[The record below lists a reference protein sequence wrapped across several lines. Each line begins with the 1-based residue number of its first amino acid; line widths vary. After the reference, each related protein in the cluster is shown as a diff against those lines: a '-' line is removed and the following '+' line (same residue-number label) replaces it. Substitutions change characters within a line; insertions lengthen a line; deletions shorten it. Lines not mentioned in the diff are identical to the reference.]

1 MQSIL
6 RYFTVEDFAGVKFGH
21 SESIR
26 LADCPLTGSAD
37 VPRPAVRIVK
47 NSRPK
52 RVFSPDRDKKSGV
65 ENHAAAQIIR

>member
-1 MQSIL
+1 LKIL
-6 RYFTVEDFAGVKFGH
+6 P
-21 SESIR
+21 ESSLGI
-26 LADCPLTGSAD
+26 LKASALQIAPLTGSAD